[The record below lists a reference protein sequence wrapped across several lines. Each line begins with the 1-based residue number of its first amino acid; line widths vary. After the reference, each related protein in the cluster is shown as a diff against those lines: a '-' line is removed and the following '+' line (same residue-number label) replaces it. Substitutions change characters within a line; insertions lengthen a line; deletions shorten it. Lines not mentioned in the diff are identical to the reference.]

1 MKTSRSFVSSSRNN
15 SGGGE
20 VCRENLALWRS
31 IYPVLS
37 SVEHWAEL
45 AAHCR
50 MHLLILASTFICCN
64 ISSLCVFDC
73 YTFQPSQCTEW
84 LSKPYF
90 FSLLLSYFSFKCW
103 VIWLLRR
110 YGDWYLKEACSGNL
124 LEISP
129 DLILLP
135 LYLSMFGWMHEIMR
149 PVGMQWA
156 CSGADQQNIFHTRYS
171 RYYVDKYS
179 RSM

>member
-1 MKTSRSFVSSSRNN
+1 MFVSSSRNN

-20 VCRENLALWRS
+20 VCRENLALGRS

-50 MHLLILASTFICCN
+50 MHLLILASTFICLN

-73 YTFQPSQCTEW
+73 YTFQPGPYTA
-84 LSKPYF
+84 LSDFQSPTSLKYF
-90 FSLLLSYFSFKCW
+90 SYFSFKCW

-110 YGDWYLKEACSGNL
+110 YGDWYLKETRSGNL

-149 PVGMQWA
+149 PVGMQWS
-156 CSGADQQNIFHTRYS
+156 CSGADQQNIFQS
-171 RYYVDKYS
+171 RYLRYCMYLI
-179 RSM
+179 SMKIF